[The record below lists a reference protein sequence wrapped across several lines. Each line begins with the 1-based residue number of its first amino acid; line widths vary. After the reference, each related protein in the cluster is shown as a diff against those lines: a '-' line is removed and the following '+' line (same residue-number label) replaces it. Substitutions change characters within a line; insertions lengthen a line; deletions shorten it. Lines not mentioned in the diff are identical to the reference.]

1 MKSTPS
7 VLETKGKD
15 REALR
20 LHSITWRDNKIQKKR
35 EDGESQWQH
44 ISILPAIWVLAAL
57 DWGPALVLPAS
68 PFLFIACSLANWF
81 LFTQYLWILT
91 FFHPFSTIPSLHA
104 ADKFIWMQT
113 SDSTTSLL
121 KTSTDSSRWRLV
133 LEGLLSPCLNISLFV
148 NLYHFPGPNLCKF
161 TCQYFPRKMILLNS
175 ISHCLLKCV
184 EFLHRCSMCNV
195 LSTFLYLSKSQP
207 IFKIQIKIQNLP
219 WNLLWSTQNQAYHP
233 QIPRTHL
240 LACADTHIHVH

>member
-1 MKSTPS
+1 MGCSNVGRGFSSIFSPIITLVATSMKSTPS

-20 LHSITWRDNKIQKKR
+20 LHSITWRDHEIQKKR

-81 LFTQYLWILT
+81 PFTQHLWILT
-91 FFHPFSTIPSLHA
+91 FFHPFSTIPSPHA

-113 SDSTTSLL
+113 SDSMTSLL
-121 KTSTDSSRWRLV
+121 NNLHWLIKVKSSPW
-133 LEGLLSPCLNISLFV
+133 GLLSPCLDISPYV
-148 NLYHFPGPNLCKF
+148 NLYHFPGPNLSKF

-175 ISHCLLKCV
+175 ISHCLLKCA
-184 EFLHRCSMCNV
+184 EFLHKCSMCNV
-195 LSTFLYLSKSQP
+195 LSTLVYLSKFQP
-207 IFKIQIKIQNLP
+207 IFKIQIKI
-219 WNLLWSTQNQAYHP
+219 
-233 QIPRTHL
+233 
-240 LACADTHIHVH
+240 